1 MQASVPVVDPQLP
14 HRPHNELNPASGP
27 PYRQLP
33 AWRLPRVPWVVG
45 QHYPL
50 CTSVTLSLWLKTANR
65 ESVAYL
71 YCSWWFTHTNLRSHR
86 PKQDTLSRLLC
97 QRRGESSSKA
107 LFSSI
112 YATAGYSLVGILQNF
127 PGHSWSPIANY
138 EQLRPLGKLHYA
150 TGFKKCHS
158 GSYPYTSSPIAVF
171 PPCQNCCSK
180 T

>member
-1 MQASVPVVDPQLP
+1 MSFQSAARAALGPEHTPAASVPSTLPTMHYLDDGVSILFLVV
-14 HRPHNELNPASGP
+14 
-27 PYRQLP
+27 Y
-33 AWRLPRVPWVVG
+33 
-45 QHYPL
+45 
-50 CTSVTLSLWLKTANR
+50 
-65 ESVAYL
+65 
-71 YCSWWFTHTNLRSHR
+71 TNLRSHR

-112 YATAGYSLVGILQNF
+112 YATAGYSLVGLLQNF